1 MLKHLSE
8 KFVHHMAE
16 YFFEFEK
23 RKHYYKL
30 ANNLLG
36 SYERGKKFNRSL
48 LRKVKESL
56 PLWIDNPN
64 QVQVYARFLNEI
76 ERDGVRTFGE
86 AVAILP
92 LVNLYREVWRNLE
105 GHENKYEKLREYVE
119 KITYCELAFRGA
131 EGRELFEALRQNV
144 DFFTATQLA
153 GFFREKEFLP
163 LNEEIASLL
172 GINEENYHE
181 ILGSLKGA
189 NLRNLYAVLYVLL
202 QRDGAKI
209 NFTKKLLGIR
219 REREILKEAVL
230 RWNSGDFYGAHELLE
245 EVWSLFRNEDIKKCY
260 RALIR
265 SSIALHKLKEG
276 ERETALRVLREA
288 LLGMAEC
295 PENFR
300 GINLGEIRAYLEE
313 VLATGEIGNPPEL
326 KYNIKSEGEAA

>member
-1 MLKHLSE
+1 
-8 KFVHHMAE
+8 MAE

-48 LRKVKESL
+48 LKKVKESL
-56 PLWIDNPN
+56 SLWVDNPN

-76 ERDGVRTFGE
+76 EREGVKTFGE
-86 AVAILP
+86 ALAILP
-92 LVNLYREVWRNLE
+92 LVNLYREVWKELE
-105 GHENKYEKLREYVE
+105 KSQNKYEKLKEYAE
-119 KITYCELAFRGA
+119 RITYCELAFRGA
-131 EGRELFEALRQNV
+131 EGEELFKALTENV
-144 DFFTATQLA
+144 DFFTATQIA
-153 GFFREKEFLP
+153 GFLKETEFLP

-172 GINEENYHE
+172 GINEENYLE
-181 ILGSLKGA
+181 VVRGLKGA

-209 NFTKKLLGIR
+209 NFVKKLLGIR
-219 REREILKEAVL
+219 REKELLKEAVL
-230 RWNSGDFYGAHELLE
+230 RWNSGDFYKAHELLE
-245 EVWSLFRNEDIKKCY
+245 EVWSLFKNEEIRKCY

-265 SSIALHKLKEG
+265 SSIGLYRLKEG
-276 ERETALRVLREA
+276 KRDTAMRILKEA
-288 LLGMAEC
+288 LLEMAEC

-300 GINLGEIRAYLEE
+300 GINLGEIRTYLEE

-326 KYNIKSEGEAA
+326 KYNIKSEE